1 MNNISKYKVDAG
13 IFISIIIFTFV
24 SIISIYSAQNLLA
37 KDMQNLYLKQLLWY
51 GIGFALAYFIMFIG
65 NKVIIKR
72 INILYI
78 IGIILLALVL
88 FFGTPIN
95 EAKCWFVIPG
105 IGNFQ
110 PSEFMKII
118 LIIMLAKMI
127 DKFHTDHEAPSAFDE
142 FKFLLKVLLVVAIPS
157 FLTFLE
163 PDTGVVLI
171 YLLITFVMLFI
182 SGFRFRWLVDYF

>member
-78 IGIILLALVL
+78 IGLILLALVL
-88 FFGTPIN
+88 FFGTTIN

-142 FKFLLKVLLVVAIPS
+142 FKFLLKV
-157 FLTFLE
+157 
-163 PDTGVVLI
+163 
-171 YLLITFVMLFI
+171 
-182 SGFRFRWLVDYF
+182 FRFSVKPKKRTGSPL